1 MMLIIIVREVRRMK
15 GLSVFLL
22 GAACGLSFLI
32 GSGGW
37 SPGHAKETMEVV
49 RDKDKTVYSI
59 DSDDSARREEDRD
72 KERAWQMLQN
82 GNFWIDGRGRRQG
95 PAPQGSQ
102 QPSGR

>member
-1 MMLIIIVREVRRMK
+1 MLIIIMREVRRMK
-15 GLSVFLL
+15 GLRVFVL
-22 GAACGLSFLI
+22 GIAFTLSSLI
-32 GSGGW
+32 VAGGW
-37 SPGHAKETMEVV
+37 SSAYAKDTMEVV
-49 RDKDKTVYSI
+49 RDKDKTVYTI
-59 DSDDSARREEDRD
+59 DSDDSYRREEERD